1 MLNQRLDEHLSKDEL
16 LQALVDMGD
25 LTTKRQS
32 HLRYCADCQKD
43 LERLHQSFVRLEKV
57 ARQMTPAMSRTFR
70 LPQKAVTHRWW
81 RFGPMWATG
90 VAAAMILAFA
100 LWWPQQLDR
109 SAPVPNVARQ
119 NAVASD
125 SLLDEVDALVD
136 NALPPVLLQLTASSD
151 PDDSQSVID
160 WVVPP
165 IDELNDDNSWT

>member
-25 LTTKRQS
+25 LTTERQS
-32 HLRYCADCQKD
+32 HLGHCADCRQG

-57 ARQMTPAMSRTFR
+57 ARQMTPATSRPFR
-70 LPQKAVTHRWW
+70 LPQKAATQRWW
-81 RFGPMWATG
+81 RFRPMWATG

-109 SAPVPNVARQ
+109 SAPVLNVARQ
-119 NAVASD
+119 NTVTAD
-125 SLLDEVDALVD
+125 TLLDEVDALVD
-136 NALPPVLLQLTASSD
+136 NALPPVLQQLTASSD
-151 PDDSQSVID
+151 LDDSQSVID

-165 IDELNDDNSWT
+165 IDALNDDNSWT